1 MAIIDLHHVQVCIPR
16 GAEDEARRFYCGV
29 LGLPEIAKPDALAGR
44 GGIWL
49 AVGDRQVHIGTED
62 GVDRTASKA
71 HLAYEVDDLAA
82 WRQRLEAAGR
92 AIIDDVPLPDYVRFF
107 VRDPFGN
114 RIEFTQ
120 RTT

>member
-62 GVDRTASKA
+62 GVDRDASKA